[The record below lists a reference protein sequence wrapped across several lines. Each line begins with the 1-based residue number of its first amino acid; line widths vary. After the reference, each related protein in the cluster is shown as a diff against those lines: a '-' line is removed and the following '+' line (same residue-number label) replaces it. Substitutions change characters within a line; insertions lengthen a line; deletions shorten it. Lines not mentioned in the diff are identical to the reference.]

1 MSGQKTPSSIQ
12 MLKLNRQTQKDK
24 LAPHKPLM
32 LLVAIGA
39 WQRGEEL
46 DWLLVKRRLGELLGR
61 FTNSKKAKAFE
72 PFMRL
77 SRDEKGSIWAV
88 EGNNLF
94 RSNGEVNV
102 TELNKQNPKARF
114 HQDFI
119 ARFLEPTGVL
129 KSLVQWLLEDFPES
143 LHQEILEEV
152 GVEIELF
159 VSPRTALTREF
170 RADVMN
176 AYNHQCAVCG
186 FGGRMD
192 SNTAV
197 AVEAAHIRMK
207 SKDGPNAVTNGLALC
222 SLHHK
227 LFDSGAFFID
237 EEYKIHV
244 SYRFGG
250 NDVDAMLDYDGC
262 KIRLPRD
269 PDCQPDPQFLAWQEK
284 ELFKA

>member
-1 MSGQKTPSSIQ
+1 
-12 MLKLNRQTQKDK
+12 MLKLNRQQQKDK
-24 LAPHKPLM
+24 LAPHKPLL
-32 LLVAIGA
+32 LLVAIGV

-46 DWLLVKRRLGELLGR
+46 DWLFVKRRLGDLLDR
-61 FTNSKKAKAFE
+61 FTNSKRNRAFE

-77 SRDEKGSIWAV
+77 SRDEKGTIWIV
-88 EGNNLF
+88 EGDSLF
-94 RSNGEVNV
+94 RPDGNVNV
-102 TELNKQNPKARF
+102 SELNRQNPSARF
-114 HQDFI
+114 HEDFI
-119 ARFLEPTGVL
+119 ARFLTPTGSLKVL
-129 KSLVQWLLEDFPES
+129 VNWLLEDFPAS

-152 GVEIELF
+152 GVEVDLL
-159 VSPRTALTREF
+159 VSPRTALTTEF
-170 RADVMN
+170 RSDVMN

-227 LFDSGAFFID
+227 LFDSGAFFVD
-237 EEYKIHV
+237 EEYKVQV

-250 NDVDAMLDYDGC
+250 AEVGPMLDYHGQ
-262 KIRLPRD
+262 KIMLPRD
-269 PDCQPDPQFLAWQEK
+269 PACHPHKQFLAWQK
-284 ELFKA
+284 RELFKF

>member
-1 MSGQKTPSSIQ
+1 
-12 MLKLNRQTQKDK
+12 MLKLNRQRQKDK
-24 LAPHKPLM
+24 LAPHKPLL

-39 WQRGEEL
+39 WQRQEEL
-46 DWLLVKRRLGELLGR
+46 DWLFVKRRLGELLDR
-61 FTNSKKAKAFE
+61 FTNSNKDKAFE

-77 SRDEKGSIWAV
+77 SRDEEGTIWIV
-88 EGNNLF
+88 EGDNLF
-94 RSNGEVNV
+94 RTNGNVNV
-102 TELNKQNPKARF
+102 TELSKQNPKARF
-114 HQDFI
+114 HSSFI
-119 ARFLEPTGVL
+119 TRFLGSTGTL
-129 KSLVQWLLEDFPES
+129 NPLVQWLLDDFPES
-143 LHQEILEEV
+143 LHQEILEAV
-152 GVEIELF
+152 GVEVEL
-159 VSPRTALTREF
+159 VISPTTPLTRAF
-170 RADVMN
+170 RSDVMN

-197 AVEAAHIRMK
+197 AVEAAHIKMK

-269 PDCQPDPQFLAWQEK
+269 PDCHPDPHFLAWQEK

>member
-1 MSGQKTPSSIQ
+1 
-12 MLKLNRQTQKDK
+12 MLKLNRQHQKDK
-24 LAPHKPLM
+24 LAPHKPLL

-39 WQRGEEL
+39 WQRREEL
-46 DWLLVKRRLGELLGR
+46 DWFFVKQRLGELLDR
-61 FTNSKKAKAFE
+61 FTNSNKDKAFE

-77 SRDEKGSIWAV
+77 SRDEEGTIWIV
-88 EGNNLF
+88 EGDNLF
-94 RSNGEVNV
+94 RPNGNVNV
-102 TELNKQNPKARF
+102 TELSMQNPQARF
-114 HQDFI
+114 HEGFI
-119 ARFLEPTGVL
+119 ARFLDSPGTL
-129 KSLVQWLLEDFPES
+129 NSLVQWLLEDFPES
-143 LHQEILEEV
+143 LHQEILEAV
-152 GVEIELF
+152 GVEVEL
-159 VSPRTALTREF
+159 VISPTTALTRAF

-227 LFDSGAFFID
+227 LFDSGAFYID
-237 EEYKIHV
+237 QEFKIQV

-250 NDVDAMLDYDGC
+250 NDVDAMFDYDGC

-269 PDCQPDPQFLAWQEK
+269 PDCHPDPRFLAWQEK